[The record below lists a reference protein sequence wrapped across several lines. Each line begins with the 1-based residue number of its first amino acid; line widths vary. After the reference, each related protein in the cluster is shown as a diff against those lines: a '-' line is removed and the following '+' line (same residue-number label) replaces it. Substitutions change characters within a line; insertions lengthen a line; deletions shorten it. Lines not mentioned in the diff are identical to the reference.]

1 MSNSETG
8 YYYRI
13 QTRGDWQ
20 QGLLDRFGKSQTK
33 THLLTDSEVIELI
46 MKFGRASIEE
56 EANNRLL
63 YFQDDYD

>member
-8 YYYRI
+8 FYYRI
-13 QTRGDWQ
+13 QCRGYWTQD
-20 QGLLDRFGKSQTK
+20 LLDRFENETK
-33 THLLTDSEVIELI
+33 IHLLTDSEVIDLI

-56 EANNRLL
+56 ESNNRLL